1 MMWQPIAS
9 AWTMFSSS
17 RGLAHS
23 SSAFGRDRRMSRHWV
38 ITGIGSRPVSEMR
51 PAHTDTIAGVDGL
64 RASATAATWAG
75 VMIAVTITTT
85 PGLDNTTNGTTMKL
99 AAVSDPGAFT
109 QTQGPKPPNP

>member
-38 ITGIGSRPVSEMR
+38 ITGIGSRPVSAMR
-51 PAHTDTIAGVDGL
+51 PANTDTIAGVGGS

-75 VMIAVTITTT
+75 GMSAVTFTTT
-85 PGLDNTTNGTTMKL
+85 PALDKAATGAPIKMHAVYVTGTFNLT
-99 AAVSDPGAFT
+99 
-109 QTQGPKPPNP
+109 